1 MLKRYGAPLALTV
14 AVVFLGGATLAADD
28 PAVREKTAIDRLQ
41 SANSMSLRDGVYR
54 QVRDALITGSG
65 SIKVKVEAWEAATQ
79 QWVAGWT
86 GVLAL
91 ADLRDDIPYAS
102 FETALTTQLDS
113 QSTRLAAL
121 LDQAARLK
129 TQGTQALALLGAVPG
144 PPGSSYPQV
153 ESYYPVIDGPGGM
166 RARETEIAAALN
178 AMALMPDAKTAVIRD
193 IDTRARVAI
202 VARLRAALLARG
214 RYPLEQ
220 TITAVQQVLD
230 VEKVVD
236 PVVAQAARLENDL
249 DRYALNFQIF
259 HLLDGIV
266 VGRQHCATGRAALTG
281 VTGAARY
288 VTAARARLEQLCT
301 AMENHYQSLTTL
313 GVGNADLVAFYI
325 ENDKP
330 ALTALCT
337 NATAPAVSC
346 EKLATV
352 AALQPADYAGMDD
365 AHLKFVEYGWSDNL
379 DAAKRKGVAP

>member
-28 PAVREKTAIDRLQ
+28 PAAREQAGIDRLQ
-41 SANSMSLRDGVYR
+41 SANAMSVRDGVYR
-54 QVRDALITGSG
+54 QVRDALVTGTG
-65 SIKVKVEAWEAATQ
+65 SIKVKLEAWEAATQ
-79 QWVAGWT
+79 QWIVGWT
-86 GVLAL
+86 AVLTL
-91 ADLRDDIPYAS
+91 ADLRDDIPYAT
-102 FETALTTQLDS
+102 FEAALSTQLDS
-113 QSTRLAAL
+113 QTARLASLIELAT
-121 LDQAARLK
+121 QLK
-129 TQGTQALALLGAVPG
+129 AQGTEARGRLGTVPG

-153 ESYYPVIDGPGGM
+153 ETYYPVIDGPGGM
-166 RARETEIAAALN
+166 TARETELAATLD
-178 AMALMPDAKTAVIRD
+178 AMAMMPDAKTATMHD
-193 IDTRARVAI
+193 IDTRARLAI
-202 VARLRAALLARG
+202 VARLRAALVARG

-220 TITAVQQVLD
+220 TIAAVQQLLD
-230 VEKVVD
+230 VENVVD
-236 PVVAQAARLENDL
+236 PVLAQAARLENDL

-259 HLLDGIV
+259 HLLDGIA
-266 VGRQHCATGRAALTG
+266 VGRQQCAAGRATLAGATGAT
-281 VTGAARY
+281 RY

-313 GVGNADLVAFYI
+313 GVGNSDLVAAYI

-330 ALTALCT
+330 ALRTVCQTA
-337 NATAPAVSC
+337 AAPAVSC